1 MSSSSIIKTTIIIL
15 LSIFFFIAG
24 VSKFI
29 NVFDKI
35 FLSHQFMV
43 DVYDKLTYEWN
54 DLLSLSL
61 DSIILRKFIGGLEL
75 IIGICIFIPSLQ
87 LISIFIGLLIMIFAS
102 ASHFLLEDPLVAY
115 IVPLVAGLSCSYI
128 ISLLLSQK
136 SNSSVY
142 KNQ

>member
-1 MSSSSIIKTTIIIL
+1 
-15 LSIFFFIAG
+15 
-24 VSKFI
+24 
-29 NVFDKI
+29 
-35 FLSHQFMV
+35 MV

-61 DSIILRKFIGGLEL
+61 DSIILRKFIGSLEL

-102 ASHFLLEDPLVAY
+102 VSHFLLEDPLVAY
-115 IVPLVAGLSCSYI
+115 IVPLVPGLSCSYI